1 MATKTKAITQKKPK
15 YKVGDMV
22 YSYQN
27 PTKKREINRVFVE
40 PDAGY
45 QHKYRLSLVDAEGN
59 KKHSNWT
66 SESSLSKTKP
76 TK

>member
-1 MATKTKAITQKKPK
+1 MASKAKTATQKPPK

-27 PTKKREINRVFVE
+27 PTKKREVNRIFIE
-40 PDAGY
+40 PEVGY
-45 QHKYRLSLVDAEGN
+45 QHRYRLSLVDAEGN
-59 KKHSNWT
+59 RKHSNWI
-66 SESSLSKTKP
+66 SESSLSKTKS